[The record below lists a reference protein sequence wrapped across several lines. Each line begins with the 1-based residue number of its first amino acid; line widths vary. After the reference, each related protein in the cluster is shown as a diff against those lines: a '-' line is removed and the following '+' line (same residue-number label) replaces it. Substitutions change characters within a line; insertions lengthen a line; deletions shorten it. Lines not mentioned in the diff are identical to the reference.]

1 MNKKKMDTRMM
12 ALTGILGAIV
22 VVLASTPLGYVPVGP
37 IWATTMHIPVVV
49 AAIAGGP
56 LAGALVGLF
65 FGLTSFTRA
74 LLTPTVTSFVN
85 LNPLLSILPRV
96 LFGLLTGRLYQA
108 LSKHAKGK
116 KTLARVVSTV
126 VGCLFHTTAYLTTLY
141 LLFGKAYMEAIGQ
154 DPGLAGKFLATVGF
168 TNGIPEMILAV
179 VLVIPITQVIQ
190 WRK

>member
-1 MNKKKMDTRMM
+1 MNKKIDTRMM
-12 ALTGILGAIV
+12 ALSGILGAIV

-37 IWATTMHIPVVV
+37 IMATTMHIPVVI

-56 LAGALVGLF
+56 IAGGLVGLF

-85 LNPLLSILPRV
+85 LNPLLSILPRI
-96 LFGLLTGRLYQA
+96 LFGLLTGVLYQA
-108 LSKHAKGK
+108 LSKRFKGK
-116 KTLARVVSTV
+116 KILATIVSTV

-141 LLFGKAYMEAIGQ
+141 LLFGAAYMTAIGQ
-154 DPGLAGKFLATVGF
+154 DPALAGKFLATVGL

-179 VLVIPITQVIQ
+179 ILVVPVTKVIQ